1 MLAQNAAL
9 ALAFAPLRLSVSAK
23 KANQSFI
30 NQKKTEAP
38 FEEPLLFYGI
48 SPKTWLTVGARV
60 PLPYMGGEFN
70 ADCLQLG
77 FSTDPFYA

>member
-30 NQKKTEAP
+30 NQKTTEAP
-38 FEEPLLFYGI
+38 FEEPLLFYTHPETAWPMI
-48 SPKTWLTVGARV
+48 KCRFPPPKV
-60 PLPYMGGEFN
+60 PL
-70 ADCLQLG
+70 
-77 FSTDPFYA
+77 YAT